1 MTAPTPRNL
10 LGLVTIFGFS
20 ASASAATLSWTSSG
34 YTAGNVN
41 GAVPST
47 DPALTSST
55 VIFQVTNNPSA
66 VGNFIN
72 GSPSV
77 STVDFSAGGLLID
90 HFYNG
95 TATPAD
101 SVFDPDLH
109 IQDVSFVIGDLDS
122 DGSGLKQD
130 GVIVSARNAAGA
142 TVFPT
147 ISLVGSQV
155 NVTGNPGEAVSN
167 IGPNTGVD
175 DASTQA
181 TFSFGSEW
189 IDAIF
194 ITYRNYG
201 TAVDDDNHWGIGD
214 IEWIGE
220 MDPVPE
226 PSSSALVLIAALA
239 TLRRR
244 RR

>member
-1 MTAPTPRNL
+1 
-10 LGLVTIFGFS
+10 
-20 ASASAATLSWTSSG
+20 
-34 YTAGNVN
+34 
-41 GAVPST
+41 
-47 DPALTSST
+47 LTSST
-55 VIFQVTNNPSA
+55 VIFQITNNPSA
-66 VGNFIN
+66 VGNFIS

-77 STVDFSAGGLLID
+77 STVDFSGGGLLID

-95 TATPAD
+95 TPTPAT

-122 DGSGLKQD
+122 DGTGAKQD
-130 GVIVSARNAAGA
+130 GVVVSARNAAGV

-147 ISLVGSQV
+147 ITVAGTTQV
-155 NVTGNPGEAVSN
+155 NITGTPGEAISN

-175 DASTQA
+175 DTTTQA
-181 TFSFGSEW
+181 TFDFGSEW
-189 IDAIF
+189 IDQIF

-220 MDPVPE
+220 MNPVPE
-226 PSSSALVLIAALA
+226 PSSTALFLIAGLTAF
-239 TLRRR
+239 RRR
-244 RR
+244 R